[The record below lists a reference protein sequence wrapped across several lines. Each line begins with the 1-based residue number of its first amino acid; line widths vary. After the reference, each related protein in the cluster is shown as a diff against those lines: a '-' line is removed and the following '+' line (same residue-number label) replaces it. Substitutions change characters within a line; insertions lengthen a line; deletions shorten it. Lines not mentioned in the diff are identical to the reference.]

1 MKMEHTELHGTV
13 IKEIYSTLKRNDL
26 KSIQPQSQER
36 YEKQK
41 HRASIGR
48 VRTGQKLKTNKQT
61 LKQEN
66 GGSFLLA
73 LWKN

>member
-1 MKMEHTELHGTV
+1 MKMEHTELHRTV
-13 IKEIYSTLKRNDL
+13 IKEIYSTLKRNAL

-48 VRTGQKLKTNKQT
+48 VRTRAEIKNKQT

-66 GGSFLLA
+66 SGSFLLA